1 MPGERPSNPN
11 GVESCARRSCAREA
25 DLWVYHPIEGRWRSL
40 CERHVLEL
48 HPSLEVNAWLESGYA
63 RPAELGPPDGV
74 PSPPD
79 DERTAAFRELVDEAL
94 EDVR

>member
-1 MPGERPSNPN
+1 MPDEQTSNLNSAEP
-11 GVESCARRSCAREA
+11 CAHHSCAREA
-25 DLWVYHPIEGRWRSL
+25 DLWMYHPVEERCRSL

-79 DERTAAFRELVDEAL
+79 DERTAAFRKLVDEAL
-94 EDVR
+94 EDV